1 MTAARLPMI
10 AVLVGPVATA
20 AAAASFCAAS
30 VSGARIP
37 ALTLYCRRS
46 RDVASPRFAWFTG
59 VARPFTGFPTCRCD
73 RLAAT
78 AAFKSP

>member
-20 AAAASFCAAS
+20 TAHLCVAS

-37 ALTLYCRRS
+37 VLTLYCRRS
-46 RDVASPRFAWFTG
+46 RDVASPRIARVTG
-59 VARPFTGFPTCRCD
+59 AARPFTGFPICRCD

-78 AAFKSP
+78 AVFKSP

>member
-20 AAAASFCAAS
+20 TANFCAAS

-59 VARPFTGFPTCRCD
+59 VARLFTGFPTCRCD
-73 RLAAT
+73 RPAET
-78 AAFKSP
+78 TAFKSP

>member
-1 MTAARLPMI
+1 MTAARLPI
-10 AVLVGPVATA
+10 IVVLVSPVAPAT
-20 AAAASFCAAS
+20 AAASFCAAS

-37 ALTLYCRRS
+37 VLALCCRHS
-46 RDVASPRFAWFTG
+46 RDIVSPRVARSTG
-59 VARPFTGFPTCRCD
+59 VARPFTGFPICRCD